1 MNLRNILGH
10 LLIAIFS
17 FLAAFFGVFNVLF
30 SDIFGLGQ
38 QYIAIFMILILY
50 SVLSGLAYLVWPVHG
65 WAWVRW
71 LVIPA
76 LLLGGFYLFQEFS
89 SLSWYGVTVLAAV
102 VIGATLGREII
113 SRKRGA

>member
-1 MNLRNILGH
+1 MNSRNILGH
-10 LLIAIFS
+10 IVIAIFS
-17 FLAAFFGVFNVLF
+17 LLAAFFGVFNVLF

-38 QYIAIFMILILY
+38 QYTAIFTVVVIY
-50 SVLSGLAYLVWPVHG
+50 GVLSALAHLVWPVHG
-65 WAWVRW
+65 WMWVRW
-71 LVIPA
+71 LVVPA

-89 SLSWYGVTVLAAV
+89 SLRWYGVAVLIAV